1 MTSSAALILPDRRI
15 CLICN
20 TRPKSGNDDLCD
32 DCSWRLLTRHATI
45 RPFTLDPIE
54 LPPSGNE
61 ANGLQAIAI
70 RILEEDCR

>member
-1 MTSSAALILPDRRI
+1 MTSSAALILPDMRI

-32 DCSWRLLTRHATI
+32 DCSWRLLTRRATI
-45 RPFTLDPIE
+45 RPITLDPIE

-61 ANGLQAIAI
+61 ADGLQAIAI

>member
-1 MTSSAALILPDRRI
+1 MPRSTLLILPDSRI

-32 DCSWRLLTRHATI
+32 ACSWRLLTRHRTI
-45 RPFTLDPIE
+45 RPFIPDPVDP
-54 LPPSGNE
+54 PPSGDE
-61 ANGLQAIAI
+61 ADGLQAIAI